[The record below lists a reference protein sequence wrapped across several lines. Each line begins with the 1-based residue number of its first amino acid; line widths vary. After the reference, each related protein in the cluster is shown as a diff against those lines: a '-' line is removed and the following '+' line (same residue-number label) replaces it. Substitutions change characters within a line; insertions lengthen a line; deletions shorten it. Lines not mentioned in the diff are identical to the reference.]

1 MLEETPSVP
10 AFAAVRHLARR
21 RIEDQVVVLDL
32 RRSRIYGLNPSAGE
46 VLEALQEALTLE
58 QLAARFAATEER
70 APSMPAD
77 LGRFVAEMTAL
88 GLIEPGSGE
97 AAGGEGAPHA
107 ASSLPWV
114 PPALLWQEEVARITS
129 QISPPQQIGNPACLP

>member
-1 MLEETPSVP
+1 MNDDVSAVP
-10 AFAAVRHLARR
+10 TFAAVRHLARR

-46 VLEALQEALTLE
+46 VLEALQEPLTLD
-58 QLAARFAATEER
+58 QVAARFELAEGSAAPRVT
-70 APSMPAD
+70 D
-77 LGRFVAEMTAL
+77 LDRFIAELVAL
-88 GLIEPGSGE
+88 GLIERRSNQAGGATVAAR
-97 AAGGEGAPHA
+97 AAG
-107 ASSLPWV
+107 SLPWV

>member
-1 MLEETPSVP
+1 MNDEVSAVP

-46 VLEALQEALTLE
+46 VLEALQETLTLE
-58 QLAARFAATEER
+58 QLAARFAATGER

-77 LGRFVAEMTAL
+77 LGRFVAEMAAL
-88 GLIEPGSGE
+88 GLIEPRSGE

-107 ASSLPWV
+107 AGFLPWV